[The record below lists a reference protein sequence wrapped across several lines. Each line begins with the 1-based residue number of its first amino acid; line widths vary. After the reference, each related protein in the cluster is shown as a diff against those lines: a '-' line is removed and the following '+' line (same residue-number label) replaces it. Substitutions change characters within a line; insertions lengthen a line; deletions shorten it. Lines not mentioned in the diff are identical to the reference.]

1 MMWMYGYGE
10 YSFASA
16 EPLSSAMCAL
26 KGNNNLHILISTNF
40 ITFITKIVLLLGVL
54 TFFNLTWVR
63 VFHVGT

>member
-1 MMWMYGYGE
+1 MYGYGE

-54 TFFNLTWVR
+54 TFFNLT
-63 VFHVGT
+63 